1 VPSLAFA
8 VAAIAVPDSLNPS
21 LIIACV
27 FLALG
32 PRPLLRTVAFTV
44 ATFAVTLA
52 GGAVVALGLGDL
64 ILSLLPKLSR
74 SVKYEVMAGFG
85 GALICG
91 GAVIWW
97 RRSSLAESEPPSK
110 RKSAGAGGSGADG
123 AKPDGSGA
131 AGSAALLGA
140 GIAGVELFTA
150 FPYFAAIALVV
161 GASAPTS
168 GKIVLLVLYNVIYV
182 LPLILIVI
190 VCAVMGDR
198 AGQLLAPVGDW
209 IAMRWPVVVAPLV
222 TAAGAGVM
230 GYAIAQL
237 A

>member
-1 VPSLAFA
+1 MPSLAFA

-27 FLALG
+27 LLALG
-32 PRPLLRTVAFTV
+32 PRPLLRTIAFTV

-97 RRSSLAESEPPSK
+97 RRNSLAESEPPSS
-110 RKSAGAGGSGADG
+110 RKTTTAGGSGGGRA
-123 AKPDGSGA
+123 
-131 AGSAALLGA
+131 AALLGG

-161 GASAPTS
+161 GASAPLS
-168 GKIVLLVLYNVIYV
+168 GKIALLVLYNVIYV
-182 LPLILIVI
+182 LPLVLIVI
-190 VCAVMGDR
+190 VCAVMGER

-222 TAAGAGVM
+222 AAAGAGVM
-230 GYAIAQL
+230 AYAIAQL